1 MDHLVTLL
9 KHAAL
14 FLLALL
20 MAVAGI
26 YFSWTATIIFFKLT
40 GRLTDGVMFHDE
52 MTTPGYTE
60 ALLALALSAVVIS
73 ICVMVRNRIRRGMAP
88 RGGI

>member
-1 MDHLVTLL
+1 MHHLVSLL

-14 FLLALL
+14 FLLAMV

-26 YFSWTATIIFFKLT
+26 CFAWMATVVLFKLT
-40 GRLTDGVMFHDE
+40 GRLTDGVMFRDG

-60 ALLALALSAVVIS
+60 ALLALALSAVVIV
-73 ICVMVRNRIRRGMAP
+73 ICVLVRSRIRRGMAP